1 MLYFRPAAIALFTF
15 LFTVSVMVE
24 PASAVDSTSVVLEWD
39 LSPDS
44 GILGYKVY
52 RTEISNSFSS
62 PPLNGSTLVTG
73 SIFTDSTGQAGKTYY
88 YAVTAVSNTGLESP
102 RSNVVQTTIV
112 VPAPAPLPPP
122 LNLAPAVSAGAD
134 RTITLPASA
143 SLTATATDDGL
154 PNGQLTYR
162 WSQVQGS
169 PVTFTAPLSAATQ
182 VSFPAAGAYTLRVTV
197 TDGQLSSTDD
207 VVINVQPAANRAPTV
222 SAGADKTITLP
233 ASASLTATATDDGL
247 PNAQLSYNW
256 TLIQGSGAT
265 FTSPQ
270 SATTQVSFPAA
281 GAYTLRATVT
291 DGQLTATDDVVV
303 NVQPAAN
310 RAPTVS
316 AGADKTITLP
326 ASASLTAT
334 ATDDGLPNA
343 QLSYNWSLIQGSGAT
358 FTSPLSAATQVS
370 FPAAGA
376 YTLRAT
382 VTDGQLTATD
392 DVVINVQP
400 AANRAPTVSAGSD
413 KTITLPASA
422 SLTAIASDDGLPGSP
437 LTYQWSVLQGTGV
450 TIQSPRTATTQ
461 VSFAGAGT
469 FALRVLVSDG
479 QLSASDDVVVV
490 ASSAQRKTK
499 GKKVGQAGGTGST
512 PVTSN
517 VTVTATDTA
526 ASMTATSDAAAP
538 AGEDQ
543 ADTDFLLLAPQATS
557 APSLEIAIMEYR
569 HTSMRLSD
577 AVFKSMTPI
586 RNGRI
591 YALMQESTNTG
602 IAIANPNPEPVVIN
616 FNFADAAGASIY
628 TSQLSLPSGGKSS
641 TFIDESPLRP
651 QSATD
656 LSRIRSFS
664 FSASA
669 PVAAAAVRIL
679 TNERKDFLMTSIP
692 IADLD
697 QVEPSLTFPFYADG
711 GGWQSEIQL
720 VNTTGSSLYG
730 TVQLFPSLRGS
741 GADFVYAIPPH
752 AAVALQTP
760 GLAGEATTGWVQV
773 VPEADT
779 PSPAGSLILSNKTNG
794 VTTSMGTVV
803 STPASSFYHVYVET
817 SGQGEPGSVQTTLTL
832 ANPTSRPASVS
843 LEVLTMNWQS
853 TEHRATVTIGAH
865 DKVTMTTNQIPGM
878 ENVTPFKGIV
888 RIGGDPVTAAGFLA
902 RYSDYGQVLV
912 TSLPAIGISM
922 GPSASERRFL
932 FIAEGGS
939 FFMDL
944 KDVNSLG
951 HLSDALD

>member
-1 MLYFRPAAIALFTF
+1 
-15 LFTVSVMVE
+15 
-24 PASAVDSTSVVLEWD
+24 
-39 LSPDS
+39 
-44 GILGYKVY
+44 
-52 RTEISNSFSS
+52 
-62 PPLNGSTLVTG
+62 
-73 SIFTDSTGQAGKTYY
+73 
-88 YAVTAVSNTGLESP
+88 
-102 RSNVVQTTIV
+102 
-112 VPAPAPLPPP
+112 
-122 LNLAPAVSAGAD
+122 
-134 RTITLPASA
+134 
-143 SLTATATDDGL
+143 
-154 PNGQLTYR
+154 
-162 WSQVQGS
+162 
-169 PVTFTAPLSAATQ
+169 
-182 VSFPAAGAYTLRVTV
+182 
-197 TDGQLSSTDD
+197 
-207 VVINVQPAANRAPTV
+207 
-222 SAGADKTITLP
+222 
-233 ASASLTATATDDGL
+233 
-247 PNAQLSYNW
+247 
-256 TLIQGSGAT
+256 
-265 FTSPQ
+265 
-270 SATTQVSFPAA
+270 
-281 GAYTLRATVT
+281 
-291 DGQLTATDDVVV
+291 
-303 NVQPAAN
+303 
-310 RAPTVS
+310 
-316 AGADKTITLP
+316 
-326 ASASLTAT
+326 
-334 ATDDGLPNA
+334 
-343 QLSYNWSLIQGSGAT
+343 
-358 FTSPLSAATQVS
+358 
-370 FPAAGA
+370 
-376 YTLRAT
+376 
-382 VTDGQLTATD
+382 
-392 DVVINVQP
+392 
-400 AANRAPTVSAGSD
+400 
-413 KTITLPASA
+413 
-422 SLTAIASDDGLPGSP
+422 
-437 LTYQWSVLQGTGV
+437 V

-490 ASSAQRKTK
+490 AESAQRRTK
-499 GKKVGQAGGTGST
+499 GKKVGQAGRTST
-512 PVTSN
+512 TVTSN
-517 VTVTATDTA
+517 VTVTATDTT

-543 ADTDFLLLAPQATS
+543 AETDFLLLAPQATS

-577 AVFKSMTPI
+577 AVFKSITPI

-602 IAIANPNPEPVVIN
+602 IAIANPNPEPVAIN
-616 FNFADAAGASIY
+616 FNFADAAGTSIY

-779 PSPAGSLILSNKTNG
+779 PSPAGSLILLNKTNG
-794 VTTSMGTVV
+794 VTTSMGTVI
-803 STPASSFYHVYVET
+803 STPASSFYHAYVET
-817 SGQGEPGSVQTTLTL
+817 SGQQGEPGSVQTTLTL
-832 ANPTSRPASVS
+832 ANPTSRPASIS

-853 TEHRATVTIGAH
+853 TERRATVTIGAY
-865 DKVTMTTNQIPGM
+865 DKVTMTLNQIPGM
-878 ENVTPFKGIV
+878 EKVTPFKGIV

-932 FIAEGGS
+932 FTVEGGS

-944 KDVNSLG
+944 KDVHSLG
-951 HLSDALD
+951 HLSDALN